1 MQVTIVGWAGSFPG
15 PDSPASCYLI
25 EAGDFRLVLELG
37 NGALGAL
44 QRYTE
49 LSDVDAICLSHL
61 HADHC
66 MDMLGYSVFQ
76 NYHPDGPRPP
86 IPVYGPPGTA
96 DRLSLA
102 LGSQS
107 KGMTEAFEFAELA
120 PGIIEIG
127 PLTITTARMRHPV
140 ETFGFRIEHAGQVVA
155 YSADTGP
162 CDELVTLARDADLLL
177 AEASYVD
184 GPDLPPD
191 LHLTARQAAEHA
203 ARAGTAE
210 LVLTHLVPWNDP
222 AVSQEEAVAAYDGR
236 LRLARS
242 GLKLLS
248 GVGPARPGEGRA
260 AGT

>member
-25 EAGDFRLVLELG
+25 EAGDFRLVLDLG

-44 QRYTE
+44 QRYTA

-66 MDMLGYSVFQ
+66 VDMTGYSVFQ
-76 NYHPDGPRPP
+76 NYHPEGPRPR
-86 IPVYGPPGTA
+86 IPVYGPPGTK
-96 DRLSLA
+96 DRLALA
-102 LGSQS
+102 LGSLS
-107 KGMTEAFEFAELA
+107 KSMADAFVFTALA
-120 PGIIEIG
+120 PGSIEIG
-127 PLTITTARMRHPV
+127 PLTITTARMQHSV

-162 CDELVTLARDADLLL
+162 CEELVTLARDADVLL
-177 AEASYVD
+177 AEASFVD
-184 GPDLPPD
+184 GPDLPPA

-203 ARAGTAE
+203 TRAGAAE
-210 LVLTHLVPWNDP
+210 LVLTHLVAWNDP
-222 AVSQEEAVAAYDGR
+222 AVSQAQAAAAYDGR
-236 LRLARS
+236 LLLASS
-242 GLKLLS
+242 GLQLLS
-248 GVGPARPGEGRA
+248 AGPARQGGGRP